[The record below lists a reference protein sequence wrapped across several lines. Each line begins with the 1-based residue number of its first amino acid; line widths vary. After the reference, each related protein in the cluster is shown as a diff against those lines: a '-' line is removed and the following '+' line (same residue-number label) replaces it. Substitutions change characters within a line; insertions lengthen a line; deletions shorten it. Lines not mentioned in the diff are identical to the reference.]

1 MRKKIIKA
9 SRNVFA
15 ADFDVDAFRARHKA
29 AQERRNAKSDPDK
42 IIFQIRES
50 ENPME
55 TAFELLVP
63 DSGKADTVA
72 GELIRA
78 MNRIMYRDMNDGDVF
93 YEGYGIETCGDC
105 VAYIC
110 NKIPELEQDF
120 EDIAMRMFTDR
131 SYTKALEGISEQLL
145 EYLYED
151 PDLVSTRNTEDMYD
165 FDGQSFMEE
174 HEWIPEYEFSGQT
187 SYEVDQHVEAGNIS
201 YKDIQNE
208 IAYNWDIG
216 DGDVYV
222 NPNGDVSITGLDRE
236 TFDQLEQYFDSYMNQ
251 YADELDAEFGPV
263 DEDEYDDEEYE
274 DDEE

>member
-1 MRKKIIKA
+1 MIRKVVRA
-9 SRNVFA
+9 SRRVRA
-15 ADFDVDAFRARHKA
+15 ASIDIDQFRARHKK
-29 AQERRNAKSDPDK
+29 AQEKRNSKKDPVA
-42 IIFQIRES
+42 IINQIRES
-50 ENPME
+50 DNPLE

-72 GELIRA
+72 GELMRA

-110 NKIPELEQDF
+110 DKIPQLEQDF
-120 EDIAMRMFTDR
+120 EDIAMRMLTDR
-131 SYTKALEGISEQLL
+131 SYTRALEDISEKLL

-151 PDLVSTRNTEDMYD
+151 PDLVSTKNTEDMYD

-201 YKDIQNE
+201 YRDIQNE

-251 YADELDAEFGPV
+251 YADELDTEFGPV
-263 DEDEYDDEEYE
+263 DEDEYDDDEYDE
-274 DDEE
+274 D